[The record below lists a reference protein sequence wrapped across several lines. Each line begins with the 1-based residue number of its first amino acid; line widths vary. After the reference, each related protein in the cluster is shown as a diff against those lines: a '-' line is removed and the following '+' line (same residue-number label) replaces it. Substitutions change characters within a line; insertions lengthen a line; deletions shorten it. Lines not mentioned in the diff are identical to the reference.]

1 MIAFR
6 KLYLMYFYDQKYI
19 TVFAKKGKEA
29 LDLLENGLKPK
40 LIISELNTPKIFGFQ
55 LYKF

>member
-1 MIAFR
+1 MISFR

-40 LIISELNTPKIFGFQ
+40 LIISDLNTP
-55 LYKF
+55 